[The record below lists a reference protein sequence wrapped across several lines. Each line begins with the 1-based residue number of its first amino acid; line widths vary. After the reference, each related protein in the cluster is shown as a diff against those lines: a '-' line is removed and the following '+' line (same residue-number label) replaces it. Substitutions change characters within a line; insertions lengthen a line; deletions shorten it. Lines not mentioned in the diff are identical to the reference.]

1 MTRSIKDAAL
11 EYIEEDLSIIPIKP
25 GTKRP
30 CCEWQEFQERAPTEE
45 EVEAWFDAWPNA
57 QIALVTGHVSG
68 VAVIDLDNEDAVQWA
83 KQNLPRPG
91 ALQKTGKGWHL
102 LYGTNGTLI
111 PNRAKIRDGVD
122 IRGDGGYILIEPS
135 LHPEHKTPYELDFK
149 PTFDWHNLPT
159 FPKNFLPQNDT
170 PANREP
176 VTLDPAPKG
185 ERNDSVARIAGKYF
199 AKGMH
204 YSEVLALCKGWNADL
219 ESPINPSE
227 VERTVKS
234 IWQKDTTQQTQQT
247 QHDSADSSELSKN
260 HQNSARLSKNH
271 QNSARLS
278 TTQQCEQG
286 FPGNLTAEIREF
298 LKANQ
303 GSFTTGD
310 LDREFGLV
318 TRRDKNRRARA
329 LAQMVQENYIK
340 RDRRVAGKYHIIQ
353 VDLGFI
359 DLEDTDESPFPI
371 DLPLGLPEMV
381 NLPRKCVV
389 VLAGAPNAGKTAMLL
404 EILKRNL
411 NQPYPLLYLMSEMG
425 PSEYKQRVKK
435 VADDPQEW
443 NKSVRAASLSTGF
456 DGAILQHNPD
466 GLTLID
472 YLEEV
477 DGEYYKLASDIRAIY
492 DSLNEGIAVIAL
504 QKRSGNEVGVGG
516 EGTTEKARLYM
527 TLDRLAHQPRS
538 MISAFK
544 IIKAKDYPDINPN
557 GQERHIEIRAGQDI
571 VPVSDWMYCNAKQRE
586 QWINRYQHQ
595 IEQGLDVVPKGDK
608 EVVYRFLLEDGSYGN
623 LRRRDYEK
631 WKQHFGDRIAVD
643 QILSDMASYSERKC
657 ALQKKGWFFQLGN
670 ILKDEYN
677 A

>member
-1 MTRSIKDAAL
+1 MTPKEAAH
-11 EYIEEDLSIIPIKP
+11 EYIEHGLSVVPIRP
-25 GTKRP
+25 GTKQP
-30 CCEWQEFQERAPTEE
+30 CCEWQEFQERVPTED
-45 EVEAWFDAWPNA
+45 EVEAWFKAWPHA
-57 QIALVTGHVSG
+57 QIALVTGRVSG
-68 VAVIDLDNEDAVQWA
+68 VAVVDLDTEEAVEWA
-83 KQNLPRPG
+83 KQHLPRPG

-102 LYGTNGTLI
+102 LYGTNGTPI

-122 IRGDGGYILIEPS
+122 VRGDGGYILIEPS
-135 LHPEHKTPYELDFK
+135 LHPEHKTPYKLDFK
-149 PTFDWHNLPT
+149 PTFDWTNLPD
-159 FPKNFLPQNDT
+159 FPKDFLPQDNT
-170 PANREP
+170 PEEREP
-176 VTLDPAPKG
+176 VTLDPVPEG
-185 ERNDSVARIAGKYF
+185 ERNERLAQIAGRYF
-199 AKGMH
+199 AREMH
-204 YSEVLALCKGWNADL
+204 YSEVMALCKGWNADL
-219 ESPINPSE
+219 ENPLPSSE
-227 VERTVKS
+227 VERTVQS
-234 IWQKDTTQQTQQT
+234 IWKKDTTQQTQQT
-247 QHDSADSSELSKN
+247 QHESADSS
-260 HQNSARLSKNH
+260 ALSKNH

-278 TTQQCEQG
+278 TTQQNEQG

-298 LKANQ
+298 IKANQ
-303 GSFTTGD
+303 GSFSTGD
-310 LDREFGLV
+310 IDREFGLV
-318 TRRDKNRRARA
+318 TRKDKNRRARA
-329 LAQMVQENYIK
+329 LSQMVQENYIK
-340 RDRRVAGKYHIIQ
+340 RDRRVAGKYQIVQ
-353 VDLGFI
+353 VELGFI

-371 DLPLGLPEMV
+371 DLPFGLPEMV
-381 NLPRKCVV
+381 NLPTKCVV

-404 EILKRNL
+404 DIIKRNL

-435 VADDPQEW
+435 VTDDPQEW
-443 NKSVRAASLSTGF
+443 NKQVKAASLSTGF

-504 QKRSGNEVGVGG
+504 QKRSQNEVGVGG

-538 MISAFK
+538 TISALK

-586 QWINRYQHQ
+586 QWINRYQYQ
-595 IEQGLDVVPKGDK
+595 IEQGLDVAPQGDK
-608 EVVYRFLLEDGSYGN
+608 EVVYRFLLDDGSYGN
-623 LRRRDYEK
+623 LRKRDYEK
-631 WKQHFGDRIAVD
+631 WKQHFGDRVD
-643 QILSDMASYSERKC
+643 VEQVLSDMASYSERTK